1 MQKIEFT
8 RIAKFKF
15 NNEYYQMFKARRNK
29 IAFLKINEKGQYE
42 FPTVREFSSLVRF
55 FMEDSFD
62 TLAFFDDSKHRKYK
76 FMPYIK
82 EKINGCT
89 RTVMITSMLVL
100 ATLTGCKYN
109 DTPVVYAYDEYYNN
123 SSYQITS
130 EKNIEDN
137 NDENITKESE
147 TTKSA
152 TQVADNFDSKYRDP
166 HCFYETDDFEL
177 LESSKM
183 ITLYNNK
190 YFKDIFKVDNY
201 TVDDVKEV
209 TNNNKNIPKEYL
221 DFINEFTETM
231 NNYYPNLD
239 NRLYYHNISTLK
251 FDIKVQDDVDF
262 IMSGSVAFYDIPNNT
277 MVLANDID
285 LNDPKSRLIFRHEL
299 GHLFNHLRINYDGYD
314 IKYYFNDAGRGK
326 YLKEAMDVIFTT
338 DPYTGDYPDDLEKNM
353 GYPITTNIVRILV
366 DCMGYNI
373 EDSVSH
379 NVYEFERQLNEI
391 NPNGIE
397 ASVIEEIIEFQ
408 WKEYNSADFEVDR
421 EEYKDLYEYVAK
433 LYIDSYITPDM
444 SYSEINQNLHELEE
458 RLVMGVED
466 PSYVLL
472 DVVSDT
478 FEDYISKNHI
488 SKSTLTH

>member
-82 EKINGCT
+82 EKINGAT

-100 ATLTGCKYN
+100 ATLTGCNYN
-109 DTPVVYAYDEYYNN
+109 DTPVAYAYDEYYHN

-130 EKNIEDN
+130 EKNIEAKDISNGNKETESN
-137 NDENITKESE
+137 NKIANSTDSE
-147 TTKSA
+147 
-152 TQVADNFDSKYRDP
+152 YHDP
-166 HCFYETDDFEL
+166 YGFYETDDFEL

-251 FDIKVQDDVDF
+251 FDIKVQDNVDF
-262 IMSGSVAFYDIPNNT
+262 IMSGSVAFYDITNNT
-277 MVLANDID
+277 MVLANNID

-326 YLKEAMDVIFTT
+326 YLKEALDVIFTT
-338 DPYTGDYPDDLEKNM
+338 APYNDDYPDDLKENM

-366 DCMGYNI
+366 ECMDYNL

-408 WKEYNSADFEVDR
+408 WKEYNRIDFEVDR
-421 EEYKDLYEYVAK
+421 EEYKDLYEYVTK
-433 LYIDSYITPDM
+433 LYIDKYITPDM
-444 SYSEINQNLHELEE
+444 SYSEINDNLQGLEE
-458 RLVMGVED
+458 RLVVGVKD
-466 PSYVLL
+466 SSYVLL
-472 DVVSDT
+472 DVVSET
-478 FEDYISKNHI
+478 FEDYIIKNNI
-488 SKSTLTH
+488 NKSTLTR